1 MNETQTGRKPL
12 KTDLHVGTRM
22 RLRRKMLR
30 LSQTDLAESL
40 GLTFQQIQKY
50 ERGANRVSAS
60 TLYEAAKV
68 LQVSVG
74 YFFDGL
80 PATVR
85 GSDTAESDAATDLT
99 AKVATLLALPE
110 GLELVERF
118 PAIRRGEAR
127 RQILALAKTLGEL
140 PSRETPSKQGVTHAP
155 APRPGDRRRA
165 TTPPA
170 GLTI

>member
-1 MNETQTGRKPL
+1 MNETETGRKPL

-30 LSQTDLAESL
+30 LSQTDLANRL
-40 GLTFQQIQKY
+40 GLTFQQVQKY

-80 PATVR
+80 PATER
-85 GSDTAESDAATDLT
+85 DADAAESDAATDLT

-118 PAIRRGEAR
+118 PAIQRGEAR
-127 RQILALAKTLGEL
+127 RQILALVKTLG
-140 PSRETPSKQGVTHAP
+140 TPQPTE
-155 APRPGDRRRA
+155 APRSDKRDTRPSVHFPVSTA
-165 TTPPA
+165 
-170 GLTI
+170 LV